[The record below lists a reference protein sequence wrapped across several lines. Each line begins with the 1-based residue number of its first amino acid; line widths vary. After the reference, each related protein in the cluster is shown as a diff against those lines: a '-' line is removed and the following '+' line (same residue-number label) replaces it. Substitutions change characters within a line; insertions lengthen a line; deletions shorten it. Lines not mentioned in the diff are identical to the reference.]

1 MNIHILTPDTSNVAP
16 LYERCYH
23 IRMTQLAKKLDK
35 KLATWRPEVVAQVE
49 QIVTEVMELADA
61 NAVDL
66 LPSRAVVQEV
76 LDTLDESQAG

>member
-1 MNIHILTPDTSNVAP
+1 
-16 LYERCYH
+16 
-23 IRMTQLAKKLDK
+23 MTQLAKTLDK
-35 KLATWRPEVVAQVE
+35 KLATWRPEVAAQVE

-76 LDTLDESQAG
+76 LDTLAESQAG